1 MAVRYVK
8 DFEFPAAAGYTKSA
22 PSKVTGQMYAKG
34 GDVKAPKGKGMMI
47 MIGIGTPKK
56 GPMKKADGGSA
67 NAPGSNIP
75 MDPDYMKRLGKSPGQ
90 GTPKRAAPKKPAP
103 STVPGSDIPTD
114 DDYMKRLEDSSKYAK
129 GGNVKK
135 RYAEGSDEEDFKRPM
150 SAAEARN
157 YLYGKPMT
165 DAERKAAMIAAKN
178 KALGSAT
185 TSSEAKDSYMFAK
198 GGKAKM
204 QDKIGKVMHEFKA
217 GELHSGSKKGA
228 MVKNAKQ
235 ALAIAMS
242 EGKKAMKKNH
252 GGMAHEDAAEDKAL
266 IKKMIKPAALKAKGG
281 AAMGQAVQMAKTNA
295 IEKSLKGQKKTAF
308 ADGGMAGMAG
318 APRVPSP
325 LQRMAMMQRAKS
337 VPVAPAGPMIAP
349 GMSPDSRVG
358 VGQMRPGSKPDI
370 GAIRAAMARAATR
383 ANPDMAPS
391 AMKKGGKVKMD
402 NC

>member
-90 GTPKRAAPKKPAP
+90 GTPKKAAPKKPSA

-114 DDYMKRLEDSSKYAK
+114 DDYMKRLEESSKY
-129 GGNVKK
+129 
-135 RYAEGSDEEDFKRPM
+135 
-150 SAAEARN
+150 
-157 YLYGKPMT
+157 
-165 DAERKAAMIAAKN
+165 
-178 KALGSAT
+178 
-185 TSSEAKDSYMFAK
+185 AK

-242 EGKKAMKKNH
+242 EGKNAMKKAH
-252 GGMAHEDAAEDKAL
+252 GGMAHEDVAEDKAL

-349 GMSPDSRVG
+349 GMSPESRVG
-358 VGQMRPGSKPDI
+358 VGQMRPGSKPNV

-383 ANPDMAPS
+383 ANPDMAPA
-391 AMKKGGKVKMD
+391 AMKKGGKAKMD
-402 NC
+402 KC

>member
-8 DFEFPAAAGYTKSA
+8 DFEFPAAAGFTKSA
-22 PSKVTGQMYAKG
+22 PDKVTGPMFAKG

-90 GTPKRAAPKKPAP
+90 GTPKKAAPKKPAP

-114 DDYMKRLEDSSKYAK
+114 DDYMKRLEDSSKY
-129 GGNVKK
+129 
-135 RYAEGSDEEDFKRPM
+135 
-150 SAAEARN
+150 
-157 YLYGKPMT
+157 
-165 DAERKAAMIAAKN
+165 
-178 KALGSAT
+178 
-185 TSSEAKDSYMFAK
+185 AK

-242 EGKKAMKKNH
+242 EGKKAMKKAH
-252 GGMAHEDAAEDKAL
+252 GGMAHEDVAEDKAL

-281 AAMGQAVQMAKTNA
+281 AAMGQAVQMAKSNA

>member
-56 GPMKKADGGSA
+56 GPIKKAEGGAISDSDRRMLEQMSGDA
-67 NAPGSNIP
+67 NATTEAERI
-75 MDPDYMKRLGKSPGQ
+75 MGQ
-90 GTPKRAAPKKPAP
+90 GSVSDYDRRVMQRTQKKPAP
-103 STVPGSDIPTD
+103 KKGSPYVPNSNIPAEGIYSDAD
-114 DDYMKRLEDSSKYAK
+114 MKRLERGY
-129 GGNVKK
+129 
-135 RYAEGSDEEDFKRPM
+135 
-150 SAAEARN
+150 
-157 YLYGKPMT
+157 
-165 DAERKAAMIAAKN
+165 
-178 KALGSAT
+178 
-185 TSSEAKDSYMFAK
+185 AK

-204 QDKIGKVMHEFKA
+204 DKKIGKVMHEFKA

-252 GGMAHEDAAEDKAL
+252 GGEVHDGVMEDKAL
-266 IKKMIKPAALKAKGG
+266 IKKMIKPAALKGKAQGG

>member
-1 MAVRYVK
+1 
-8 DFEFPAAAGYTKSA
+8 
-22 PSKVTGQMYAKG
+22 
-34 GDVKAPKGKGMMI
+34 
-47 MIGIGTPKK
+47 
-56 GPMKKADGGSA
+56 
-67 NAPGSNIP
+67 
-75 MDPDYMKRLGKSPGQ
+75 
-90 GTPKRAAPKKPAP
+90 
-103 STVPGSDIPTD
+103 
-114 DDYMKRLEDSSKYAK
+114 MKRLEDSSKY
-129 GGNVKK
+129 
-135 RYAEGSDEEDFKRPM
+135 
-150 SAAEARN
+150 
-157 YLYGKPMT
+157 
-165 DAERKAAMIAAKN
+165 
-178 KALGSAT
+178 
-185 TSSEAKDSYMFAK
+185 AK

-252 GGMAHEDAAEDKAL
+252 GGEVHDDVMEDKAL
-266 IKKMIKPAALKAKGG
+266 IKKMIKPAALKGKAMGG
-281 AAMGQAVQMAKTNA
+281 AAMGQSVQMAKSNA

-308 ADGGMAGMAG
+308 ADGGMAGS
-318 APRVPSP
+318 PRVPSP

>member
-1 MAVRYVK
+1 
-8 DFEFPAAAGYTKSA
+8 
-22 PSKVTGQMYAKG
+22 
-34 GDVKAPKGKGMMI
+34 
-47 MIGIGTPKK
+47 
-56 GPMKKADGGSA
+56 MKKA
-67 NAPGSNIP
+67 
-75 MDPDYMKRLGKSPGQ
+75 
-90 GTPKRAAPKKPAP
+90 
-103 STVPGSDIPTD
+103 
-114 DDYMKRLEDSSKYAK
+114 
-129 GGNVKK
+129 
-135 RYAEGSDEEDFKRPM
+135 
-150 SAAEARN
+150 
-157 YLYGKPMT
+157 
-165 DAERKAAMIAAKN
+165 
-178 KALGSAT
+178 
-185 TSSEAKDSYMFAK
+185 
-198 GGKAKM
+198 
-204 QDKIGKVMHEFKA
+204 
-217 GELHSGSKKGA
+217 
-228 MVKNAKQ
+228 
-235 ALAIAMS
+235 
-242 EGKKAMKKNH
+242 H
-252 GGMAHEDAAEDKAL
+252 GGMAHEDVAEDKAL

-308 ADGGMAGMAG
+308 ADGGMVGMAG

>member
-56 GPMKKADGGSA
+56 GPMKKAEGGGT

-90 GTPKRAAPKKPAP
+90 GTPKKAAPKKPAP

-114 DDYMKRLEDSSKYAK
+114 DDYMKRLEDSSKY
-129 GGNVKK
+129 
-135 RYAEGSDEEDFKRPM
+135 
-150 SAAEARN
+150 
-157 YLYGKPMT
+157 
-165 DAERKAAMIAAKN
+165 
-178 KALGSAT
+178 
-185 TSSEAKDSYMFAK
+185 AK

-252 GGMAHEDAAEDKAL
+252 GGEVHDDVMEDKAL
-266 IKKMIKPAALKAKGG
+266 IKKMIKPAALKGKAMGG
-281 AAMGQAVQMAKTNA
+281 AAMGQSVQMAKSNA

-308 ADGGMAGMAG
+308 ADGGMAGS
-318 APRVPSP
+318 PRVPSP

>member
-1 MAVRYVK
+1 MAIRYVK
-8 DFEFPAAAGYTKSA
+8 DFEFPSAAGYTKSA
-22 PSKVTGQMYAKG
+22 TKVTGQMYAKG

-47 MIGIGTPKK
+47 MIGVGMPKK
-56 GPMKKADGGSA
+56 GAMKKAEGGSA
-67 NAPGSNIP
+67 NAPGSDIP

-90 GTPKRAAPKKPAP
+90 GTPKKAMPKKPAS

-114 DDYMKRLEDSSKYAK
+114 PDYMKRLESSQYAK
-129 GGNVKK
+129 GGFMKNRYEEGGATVPLPDPGKEMWEVVDKETGKTVGTYSSMTRAITARDKK
-135 RYAEGSDEEDFKRPM
+135 DNDYGGYRYKTQPKGG
-150 SAAEARN
+150 
-157 YLYGKPMT
+157 Y
-165 DAERKAAMIAAKN
+165 
-178 KALGSAT
+178 
-185 TSSEAKDSYMFAK
+185 AK

-252 GGMAHEDAAEDKAL
+252 GGMAHDDVMEDKAL
-266 IKKMIKPAALKAKGG
+266 IKKMVKPAALTGKAMGG
-281 AAMGQAVQMAKTNA
+281 AAVQMAKSNA
-295 IEKSLKGQKKTAF
+295 IEKSLKGQKKTAY
-308 ADGGMAGMAG
+308 ADGGMTGGMA
-318 APRVPSP
+318 APSIPSP

-337 VPVAPAGPMIAP
+337 VPVAPAGPMIAQ

-358 VGQMRPGSKPDI
+358 VGQMRPGSKPNV

-383 ANPDMAPS
+383 ANPDMAPA
-391 AMKKGGKVKMD
+391 AMKKGGKAKMD
-402 NC
+402 KC